1 MDVTWHG
8 HACFR
13 LRGKGAT
20 AVTDP
25 YPASLGPKLA
35 RLEADLVTV
44 SHPHENHANVAGVAK
59 GAVVIDGPGEY
70 EVKGVGVT
78 GIPTYHDNVAGAE
91 FGRNTVFLLEIDDV
105 RVCHLGDLGHKLD
118 EEATE
123 RLGTVDVLLVPVG
136 GARTLNPALAAEVV
150 RLVEPRYVVPMH
162 FSFPGVKA
170 QLGGV
175 DTFLKEMGLTQGE
188 PQPRMT
194 VQSSSSSDVETKV
207 VLLEP
212 RV

>member
-13 LRGKGAT
+13 LRGRSAT

-25 YPASLGPKLA
+25 YPPSLGPKLA
-35 RLEADLVTV
+35 KFECDLVTL
-44 SHPHENHANVAGVAK
+44 SHAHENHSYLAATKDAF
-59 GAVVIDGPGEY
+59 VVEGPGEY

-78 GIPTYHDNVAGAE
+78 GIPTFHDAAGGAE
-91 FGRNTVFLLEIDDV
+91 YGRNTVFLLEIDDV
-105 RVCHLGDLGHKLD
+105 RVCHLGDLGHRLD
-118 EEATE
+118 DELTE
-123 RLGTVDVLLVPVG
+123 RLGTVDILLVPVG
-136 GARTLNPALAAEVV
+136 GTKTLTPALAAEVV

-170 QLGGV
+170 NLGGV

-188 PQPRMT
+188 PLPRLS
-194 VQSSSSSDVETKV
+194 VQSSSSSEVETKV
-207 VLLEP
+207 VVLEP